1 MIQKAEIID
10 FGEPNILHLK
20 RALESSKQESS
31 AKISIFGDS
40 HIAGDF
46 IPQQWRNAFMEP
58 NAIGF
63 AYPIFPVYHQNLL
76 IHYQHKLFEVYNS
89 RLQAYPDYPMG
100 GIVARAKNEQAY
112 IKLSLN
118 FPKDTQDFFVRV
130 VFKAPSKLGAFLITD
145 AQGRSYRLGAKRID
159 SWEITEPMKLRFPI
173 TIQVL
178 LPNAALGGYFITTE
192 KVAKNNDAFVSHMGA
207 NGARSDIWTKWN
219 KELLRQ
225 ELGLIQYDLIA
236 LSYGSND
243 AMLSPFDEKAYKQRY
258 SELIELLRE
267 CNPRASILIIAPPKV
282 LTKPKNAQNYKVTP
296 SFEAVRKA
304 TKQVAKANKTL
315 YFDMY
320 DFIEDNGGKDK
331 WISLALSKA
340 DVHLTP
346 YGYRLVADAM
356 SAGLVKLLGK
366 IPSKKLDEESTK
378 GKKAKGAKD
387 KGAKGSGA
395 ESSEVDSGVDFG
407 DSGAAGA
414 GVAGANVA
422 GVGTAGVGAAGN
434 EADSSTESKNAES
447 QKADS
452 QKIDSSSAKNAESK
466 ALDSGTSKDNDTDS
480 KTAEPKD
487 TKAHIESKTPESAN
501 PANASQSQNVESTNP
516 PKQAEQPRPAE
527 STNSL
532 KQTGQTG
539 QPHPAES
546 TNTPKP
552 ANTPEST
559 NPPKPA
565 STQDTP
571 NATESTN
578 AIKPNANNSTNSPK
592 QPNASDLQNP
602 LEPPLPAPSSAP
614 QEVWQKDWQD
624 LELKEL

>member
-20 RALESSKQESS
+20 RALEPSKQESS

-63 AYPIFPVYHQNLL
+63 AYPIFPAYHQNLL

-118 FPKDTQDFFVRV
+118 FPKDAQDFFVRV

-145 AQGRSYRLGAKRID
+145 SQGRSYRLGAKRID

-173 TIQVL
+173 TIQAL

-366 IPSKKLDEESTK
+366 ISSKKLDDESAK

-387 KGAKGSGA
+387 KGTKGSDA
-395 ESSEVDSGVDFG
+395 EAGEVDSGVDFG
-407 DSGAAGA
+407 DSSATGA
-414 GVAGANVA
+414 GVAGA
-422 GVGTAGVGAAGN
+422 GTAGN
-434 EADSSTESKNAES
+434 EADSSAEYKAVESKNIES
-447 QKADS
+447 QKADF
-452 QKIDSSSAKNAESK
+452 QKLDSSSAKNAESK
-466 ALDSGTSKDNDTDS
+466 
-480 KTAEPKD
+480 TAEPKD
-487 TKAHIESKTPESAN
+487 TKANIESKALESTN
-501 PANASQSQNVESTNP
+501 PANASQSQNAESSQANKVESTSA
-516 PKQAEQPRPAE
+516 PKQPSVAD
-527 STNSL
+527 STNS
-532 KQTGQTG
+532 
-539 QPHPAES
+539 
-546 TNTPKP
+546 
-552 ANTPEST
+552 
-559 NPPKPA
+559 PKPA
-565 STQDTP
+565 STQDMP
-571 NATESTN
+571 NTAESTN
-578 AIKPNANNSTNSPK
+578 APK
-592 QPNASDLQNP
+592 QPNTSDLQSP
-602 LEPPLPAPSSAP
+602 LEPQLPAPSSAP